1 LGAKSPTPEWGA
13 MIRESMELIYIAPW
27 TVILPGLAIIFS
39 IFTVTILGTRLSVI
53 FEKYR
58 KE

>member
-1 LGAKSPTPEWGA
+1 